1 MRSYRFIKQEP
12 RSGIKKRKILGVGII
27 LCGIFL
33 LLYFFFPVFSIK
45 SFYSSSD
52 AIIVPVPKYAMV
64 RGGIGD
70 VIKQGIDSLTH
81 DYNDA
86 RNWYPQISAGKKNSI
101 PTYSLS
107 IPKLKIIDAKVS
119 TVDYDLTNHL
129 VQYIGTAIPGENGT
143 AVIFGHSTLPHLFNP
158 KNYKSIF
165 ATLHTIKVGDEIITS
180 VKNVTYTYKIF
191 SVTVTT
197 PEDTDI
203 FSQSFDHSYLTIV
216 TCTPPGTVWKR
227 LIVRALLED
236 VDKNAK
242 GRPGKGE
249 VLAGGF
255 IQK

>member
-1 MRSYRFIKQEP
+1 MRSYKFVKQEG
-12 RSGIKKRKILGVGII
+12 RSGRKGRKLLGVGII
-27 LCGIFL
+27 LFGIVL
-33 LLYFFFPVFSIK
+33 LLYFFFPVFSLK
-45 SFYSSSD
+45 SIYSSSS
-52 AIIVPVPKYAMV
+52 IIIPVPKYAMV
-64 RGGIGD
+64 RSGIGNA
-70 VIKQGIDSLTH
+70 IKQGIDNLSH

-86 RNWYPQISAGKKNSI
+86 RNWYPQISAGKKNSVAL
-101 PTYSLS
+101 YSLS

-129 VQYIGTAIPGENGT
+129 VQYLGTAIPGENGT

-165 ATLHTIKVGDEIITS
+165 ATLHTVKVGDEIITS
-180 VKNVTYTYKIF
+180 VNNVTYTYKIF

-236 VDKNAK
+236 VDKKAK
-242 GRPGKGE
+242 NDVGKDTALTGR
-249 VLAGGF
+249 F
-255 IQK
+255 TQN

>member
-1 MRSYRFIKQEP
+1 MKPYKFVKQES
-12 RSGIKKRKILGVGII
+12 RLGIKKRKVLGLGII
-27 LCGIFL
+27 LFGIVV
-33 LLYFFFPVFSIK
+33 LLYYFFPIFSDK

-52 AIIVPVPKYAMV
+52 AIIIPVPKYAMV
-64 RGGIGD
+64 KGGIGD
-70 VIKQGIDSLTH
+70 VIRQGINSLTH

-86 RNWYPQISAGKKNSI
+86 RNWYPQITAGEKNSV
-101 PTYSLS
+101 PLYSLS

-119 TVDYDLTNHL
+119 TVDYDLTSHL

-180 VKNVTYTYKIF
+180 VNNITYKYKIF

-227 LIVRALLED
+227 LIVRALLEE
-236 VDKNAK
+236 VDKKAK
-242 GRPGKGE
+242 GREKE
-249 VLAGGF
+249 KTNIAGRF
-255 IQK
+255 IEE